1 MAKIINSDKLLELI
15 KLRTGDNHLLTMNTV
30 KDAIA
35 DLSAPVTGI
44 TDRERAIIMAYTG
57 ATMLVGDKLSI
68 FYAYVE
74 EKLGRPVFTH
84 ELGYIETQ
92 EELKDASRDD
102 FLALCS
108 GTTGIPDNWQKDD
121 AMNIRR

>member
-1 MAKIINSDKLLELI
+1 MAKIINADKLLELI
-15 KLRTGDNHLLTMNTV
+15 KLRTGDNRLLTVNTV
-30 KDAIA
+30 KDAIE
-35 DLSAPVTGI
+35 DLSAASGI

-84 ELGYIETQ
+84 ELSYIETQ

-102 FLALCS
+102 FIALCS
-108 GTTGIPDNWQKDD
+108 GTKEIPNNWQKND

>member
-1 MAKIINSDKLLELI
+1 MAKIINADKLLELI

-35 DLSAPVTGI
+35 DLSPASGI

-68 FYAYVE
+68 FYAYAE

-84 ELGYIETQ
+84 ELAYIETQ

-102 FLALCS
+102 FVALCS
-108 GTTGIPDNWQKDD
+108 GTKEIPNNWQKDD

>member
-1 MAKIINSDKLLELI
+1 MAKIINSKKLLDLI
-15 KLRTGDNHLLTMNTV
+15 QVRAGETKLVTV
-30 KDAIA
+30 KMVEEAVT
-35 DLSAPVTGI
+35 DLPEATGL

-68 FYAYVE
+68 FYGYVE

-84 ELGYIETQ
+84 ELAYIETQ
-92 EELKDASRDD
+92 EELKDAARED

-108 GTTGIPDNWQKDD
+108 GTKE
-121 AMNIRR
+121 R

>member
-1 MAKIINSDKLLELI
+1 MAKIINADKLLELI
-15 KLRTGDNHLLTMNTV
+15 KLRTGDNHLLTILTV

-35 DLSAPVTGI
+35 DLSAASGI

-57 ATMLVGDKLSI
+57 ASMLVGDKLSI

-108 GTTGIPDNWQKDD
+108 GTKEIPNNWQKED

>member
-35 DLSAPVTGI
+35 DLSAASGI

-57 ATMLVGDKLSI
+57 ASMLIGDKLSI

-74 EKLGRPVFTH
+74 EKLGRPVFSH

-92 EELKDASRDD
+92 EELKDAARDD
-102 FLALCS
+102 FIALCS
-108 GTTGIPDNWQKDD
+108 GTKEIPDNWQKDD